1 MFFLGLVDNY
11 AVALFRP
18 SMMLAVLETIMENVP
33 ELTALDLSDNKL
45 YVVDSLSVLVTK
57 FPNFRVLHIGRNRV
71 SCCSHR
77 DYCCI
82 VFHFI
87 TCVFLLFVEAL

>member
-1 MFFLGLVDNY
+1 VFFLDLVDNY

-18 SMMLAVLETIMENVP
+18 SMMSVVLDIIEENVP

-57 FPNFRVLHIGRNRV
+57 LPNLRVLHIGRNRV
-71 SCCSHR
+71 SCIQR